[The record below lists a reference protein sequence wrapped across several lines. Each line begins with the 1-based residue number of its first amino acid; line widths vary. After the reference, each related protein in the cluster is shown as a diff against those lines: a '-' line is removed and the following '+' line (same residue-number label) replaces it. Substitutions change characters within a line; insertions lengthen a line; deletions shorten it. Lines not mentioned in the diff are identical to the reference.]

1 MLFATCFAISNFKES
16 KLLNYMKI
24 LKVILKVL
32 AVIIALVLLAG
43 MIIIPSLRKSGLPD
57 LNGEKNLEGLT
68 ADVNVIRDERGV
80 PHIYASNEHDLY
92 YMTGYITAQ
101 ERLWQMD
108 MVRHATQGR
117 LSELFKRDMFETDYF
132 LRALGMPA
140 KSQMVLEKEDPAI
153 LAVLQAYADGVNAW
167 IAQCGNK
174 LPPEFRILGY
184 KPEPW
189 TMSEITNIIG
199 FIGWDLASSNLSNE
213 IYNYKLGR
221 KLGPEKASELIAD
234 WKMVDEVVFPEFKLD
249 EKLVDSAMA
258 AIGAMEEL
266 EKLGIVTL
274 SGSNNWAVTGSRS
287 ETGKPILSN
296 DMHLGF
302 NVPGFWMQVHQ
313 VIPGK
318 LNVTGVL
325 FPGEPFIIAGHNDR
339 IAWGMT
345 NLSVDDIDLFVE
357 TVDSTGDNYMYNGEW
372 LPFRKEEHLLKM
384 GADSSQTRV
393 IKYSHHGPV
402 ISGMQGIDDA
412 VLTMRWT
419 GYDYSDEI
427 KAVYLLNRAGNWDE
441 FRAALSNFKSISQ
454 NFAYADVDGNIGL
467 NTGGGIPVRKG
478 TGLLPRRGD
487 TDEYE
492 WKGYVPFEL
501 LPSSFNPENG
511 FISSANQ
518 RTVTEEYPF
527 YISGEFSMP
536 YRIMRIREMAAQK
549 QILGIEDFKRMIT
562 DNHSAYAAM
571 LTPMI
576 LRGAEAISDPDE
588 TEKSVIEEL
597 KGWDYTMDASLVA
610 PSLFEFIRM
619 ELARHIMLDELD
631 ELYGASLGRQHDF
644 YIYSLANGGPDG
656 WVDNTDT
663 PEKETTDIVIAQS
676 IRSAVDTLTARYGE
690 YGDNWQWGRIHT
702 FTLEHPMGGVKIL
715 DRMLRLNSKTY
726 GVGGSYHTVEP
737 YAYRDNFRAH
747 HGASER
753 HIFNTADW
761 DKSLTVIPTGTSGIP
776 GSPFYLSQTET
787 YVNNG
792 FYTEPFSDE
801 AVAAAKK
808 FEITFKPGVGK

>member
-1 MLFATCFAISNFKES
+1 
-16 KLLNYMKI
+16 MKI
-24 LKVILKVL
+24 LKVTLTVL
-32 AVIIALVLLAG
+32 AVIIAVALLAG
-43 MIIIPSLRKSGLPD
+43 IIIVPALRKSGLPE
-57 LNGEKNLEGLT
+57 LNGEKNLSGLT
-68 ADVNVIRDERGV
+68 ADVKVIRDERGV

-92 YMTGYITAQ
+92 FMTGYITAQ

-132 LRALGMPA
+132 LRALGMPK
-140 KSQMVLEKEDPAI
+140 KSQMVLEREDPAI
-153 LAVLQAYADGVNAW
+153 LATLQAYTDGVNSW
-167 IAQCGNK
+167 IEECGNK

-189 TMSEITNIIG
+189 TMIDITNIIG

-213 IYNYKLGR
+213 INNYKLTR
-221 KLGPEKASELIAD
+221 KLGPEKASGLIAD
-234 WKMVDEVVFPEFKLD
+234 WNMVDEVVFPDFRLDDKLLD
-249 EKLVDSAMA
+249 QATD
-258 AIGAMEEL
+258 AIGSMEEL

-274 SGSNNWAVTGSRS
+274 SGSNNWAVAGSRS

-357 TVDSTGDNYMYNGEW
+357 TVDSTGNNYLYNGEW
-372 LPFRKEEHLLKM
+372 LPFRTEEHMLKM
-384 GADSSQTRV
+384 GPDSSQTRI
-393 IKYSHHGPV
+393 IKYTHHGPV

-412 VLTMRWT
+412 VLTMCWT

-427 KAVYLLNRAGNWDE
+427 KAVYNLNRASGWDE
-441 FRAALSNFKSISQ
+441 FRTALSQFRSISQ
-454 NFAYADVDGNIGL
+454 NFAYADVDGNIGI

-478 TGLLPRRGD
+478 TGLLPRKGD
-487 TDEYE
+487 TDEFE

-511 FISSANQ
+511 FVSSANQ
-518 RTVTEEYPF
+518 RTVDESYPF
-527 YISGEFSMP
+527 FISGEFSMP
-536 YRIMRIREMAAQK
+536 YRIMRIREMAAEK

-562 DNHSAYAAM
+562 DNHSAYAAL
-571 LTPMI
+571 LTPVI
-576 LRGAEAISDPDE
+576 ISNAPATGSDDKKIS
-588 TEKSVIEEL
+588 TVLDEL
-597 KGWDYTMDASLVA
+597 KGWNYDMSASLVA
-610 PSLFEFIRM
+610 PTLFEFVRI

-631 ELYGASLGRQHDF
+631 ELYGSTLGRQHDF
-644 YIYSLANGGPDG
+644 YIYSMVNQGPDE

-663 PEKETTDIVIAQS
+663 PEKETMETIIAQS
-676 IRSAVDTLTARYGE
+676 IRAAWDTLTARYGE
-690 YGDNWQWGRIHT
+690 YSDSWQWGKIHT

-715 DRMLRLNSKTY
+715 NRLLGLNSKTY
-726 GVGGSYHTVEP
+726 GIDGSYHTVEP
-737 YAYRDNFRAH
+737 YAYRDNFRVH

-787 YVNNG
+787 YINDG
-792 FYTEPFSDE
+792 FYSEPFSE
-801 AVAAAKK
+801 AAVEAAKK
-808 FEITFKPGVGK
+808 HEMIFRPAAGR

>member
-1 MLFATCFAISNFKES
+1 
-16 KLLNYMKI
+16 MKI
-24 LKVILKVL
+24 LKVTLTVL
-32 AVIIALVLLAG
+32 AVIIAVVLLAG
-43 MIIIPSLRKSGLPD
+43 LIIVPGLRKSGLPE
-57 LNGEKNLEGLT
+57 LNGEKNLSGLT
-68 ADVNVIRDERGV
+68 ADVKVIRDERGV

-92 YMTGYITAQ
+92 FMTGYITAQ

-132 LRALGMPA
+132 LRALGMPK
-140 KSQMVLEKEDPAI
+140 KSQMVLEREDPAI
-153 LAVLQAYADGVNAW
+153 LATLQAYTDGVNSW
-167 IAQCGNK
+167 IEECGNK

-189 TMSEITNIIG
+189 TMIDITNIIG

-213 IYNYKLGR
+213 INNYKLTR

-234 WKMVDEVVFPEFKLD
+234 WNMVDEVVFPDFRLDDKLLD
-249 EKLVDSAMA
+249 QATD
-258 AIGAMEEL
+258 AIGSMEEL

-274 SGSNNWAVTGSRS
+274 SGSNNWAVSGSRS

-302 NVPGFWMQVHQ
+302 NVPGFWMQIHQ

-357 TVDSTGDNYMYNGEW
+357 TVDSTGNNYLYNGEW
-372 LPFRKEEHLLKM
+372 LPFRTEEHMLKM
-384 GADSSQTRV
+384 GPDSSQTRI
-393 IKYSHHGPV
+393 IKYTHHGPV

-412 VLTMRWT
+412 VLTMCWT

-427 KAVYLLNRAGNWDE
+427 KAVYNLNRASGWDE
-441 FRAALSNFKSISQ
+441 FRTALSQFRSISQ

-478 TGLLPRRGD
+478 TGLLPRKGD
-487 TDEYE
+487 TDEFE

-511 FISSANQ
+511 FVSSANQ
-518 RTVTEEYPF
+518 RTVDESYPF
-527 YISGEFSMP
+527 FISGEFSMP
-536 YRIMRIREMAAQK
+536 YRIMRIREMAAGK

-562 DNHSAYAAM
+562 DNHSAYAAL
-571 LTPMI
+571 LTPVI
-576 LRGAEAISDPDE
+576 ISNVSATGADDKKLS
-588 TEKSVIEEL
+588 TVIEEL
-597 KGWDYTMDASLVA
+597 KGWNYDMSASLVA
-610 PSLFEFIRM
+610 PTLFEFVRI

-631 ELYGASLGRQHDF
+631 ELYGSTLGRQHDF
-644 YIYSLANGGPDG
+644 YIYSMVNQGPDE
-656 WVDNTDT
+656 WIDNTDT
-663 PEKETTDIVIAQS
+663 PEKETMEIIIAQS
-676 IRSAVDTLTARYGE
+676 IRAAWDIFTARYGE
-690 YGDNWQWGRIHT
+690 YSDSWQWGKIHT

-715 DRMLRLNSKTY
+715 NRLLGLNSKTY
-726 GVGGSYHTVEP
+726 GIDGSYHTVEP
-737 YAYRDNFRAH
+737 YAYRDNFRVH

-787 YVNNG
+787 YVNDG
-792 FYTEPFSDE
+792 FYSEPFSE
-801 AVAAAKK
+801 AAVEAAKK
-808 FEITFKPGVGK
+808 HEMIFRPAAGR

>member
-1 MLFATCFAISNFKES
+1 
-16 KLLNYMKI
+16 MKI
-24 LKVILKVL
+24 LKVILTVL
-32 AVIIALVLLAG
+32 AVIVAVALLAG
-43 MIIIPSLRKSGLPD
+43 LIIVPSIRKSGLPD
-57 LNGEKNLEGLT
+57 INGEKDLAGLT
-68 ADVNVIRDERGV
+68 AEVKVIRDERGV

-92 YMTGYITAQ
+92 FMTGYVTAQ

-132 LRALGMPA
+132 LRALGMQK
-140 KSQMVLEKEDPAI
+140 KSQMVLEREDPAI
-153 LAVLQAYADGVNAW
+153 LATLQAYTDGVNSW
-167 IAQCGNK
+167 IAECGKK

-184 KPEPW
+184 QPEPW
-189 TMSEITNIIG
+189 TMVDITNIIG

-213 IYNYKLGR
+213 INNYKLVR

-234 WKMVDEVVFPEFKLD
+234 WNMVDEVVFPDFRLDDKLLD
-249 EKLVDSAMA
+249 QASA
-258 AIGAMEEL
+258 AIGSMEEL

-274 SGSNNWAVTGSRS
+274 SGSNNWAVSGSRS
-287 ETGKPILSN
+287 ETGSPILSN

-302 NVPGFWMQVHQ
+302 NVPGFWMQIHQ
-313 VIPGK
+313 VIPGT

-357 TVDSTGDNYMYNGEW
+357 TVDSTGNNYLYNGEW
-372 LPFRKEEHLLKM
+372 LPFRTEEQILKM
-384 GADSSQTRV
+384 GPDSSQTRV
-393 IKYSHHGPV
+393 IKYTHHGPV

-412 VLTMRWT
+412 VLTMCWT

-427 KAVYLLNRAGNWDE
+427 KAVYKLNRASGWDE
-441 FRAALSNFKSISQ
+441 FRTALSHFRSISQ

-478 TGLLPRRGD
+478 TGILPRKGD
-487 TDEYE
+487 SDEFE

-501 LPSSFNPENG
+501 LPTSFNPENG
-511 FISSANQ
+511 FVSSANQ
-518 RTVTEEYPF
+518 RTVDESYPF
-527 YISGEFSMP
+527 FISGEFSMP
-536 YRIMRIREMAAQK
+536 YRIMRIREMAAEK
-549 QILGIEDFKRMIT
+549 EILGIEDFKRMIT
-562 DNHSAYAAM
+562 DNHSAFAAM
-571 LTPMI
+571 LTPVI
-576 LRGAEAISDPDE
+576 ISSATAEASDDEKIS
-588 TEKSVIEEL
+588 SVLEEL
-597 KGWDYTMDASLVA
+597 KGWDYDMSAELVA
-610 PSLFEFIRM
+610 PTLFEFVRI

-631 ELYGASLGRQHDF
+631 ELYGSTLGRQHDF
-644 YIYSLANGGPDG
+644 YIYSMVNQGPDE
-656 WVDNTDT
+656 WIDNTDT
-663 PEKETTDIVIAQS
+663 PEKETMEMIVAQS
-676 IRSAVDTLTARYGE
+676 IRAAVDTLTARYGE
-690 YGDNWQWGRIHT
+690 YGDNWQWGKIHT

-715 DRMLRLNSKTY
+715 NRLLGLNSRTY
-726 GVGGSYHTVEP
+726 GIDGSYHTVEP

-787 YVNNG
+787 YVNDG
-792 FYTEPFSDE
+792 FYSEPFSE
-801 AVAAAKK
+801 AAVEAAKK
-808 FEITFKPGVGK
+808 YEVIFRPGGSR

>member
-1 MLFATCFAISNFKES
+1 
-16 KLLNYMKI
+16 MKI
-24 LKVILKVL
+24 LKVTLTVL
-32 AVIIALVLLAG
+32 AVIITVALLAG
-43 MIIIPSLRKSGLPD
+43 LIIVPALRKSGLPD
-57 LNGEKNLEGLT
+57 LNGEKNLSGLT
-68 ADVNVIRDERGV
+68 ADVKVIRDERGV

-92 YMTGYITAQ
+92 FMTGYITAQ

-132 LRALGMPA
+132 LRALGMPK
-140 KSQMVLEKEDPAI
+140 KSQMVLEREDPAI
-153 LAVLQAYADGVNAW
+153 LATLQAYTDGVNSW
-167 IAQCGNK
+167 IAECGSK

-189 TMSEITNIIG
+189 TMIDITNIIG

-213 IYNYKLGR
+213 INNYKLAR

-234 WKMVDEVVFPEFKLD
+234 WNMVDEVVFPDFRLDDKLLD
-249 EKLVDSAMA
+249 KATD
-258 AIGAMEEL
+258 AIGSMEEL

-274 SGSNNWAVTGSRS
+274 SGSNNWAVSGSRS

-302 NVPGFWMQVHQ
+302 NVPGFWMQIHQ

-357 TVDSTGDNYMYNGEW
+357 TVDSTGNNYLYNGEW
-372 LPFRKEEHLLKM
+372 LPFRTEEHILKM
-384 GADSSQTRV
+384 GPDSSQTRF
-393 IKYSHHGPV
+393 IKYTRHGPV

-412 VLTMRWT
+412 VLTMCWT

-427 KAVYLLNRAGNWDE
+427 KAVYNLNRASGWDE
-441 FRAALSNFKSISQ
+441 FRTALSQFRSISQ

-478 TGLLPRRGD
+478 TGLLPRKGD
-487 TDEYE
+487 TDEFE

-511 FISSANQ
+511 FVSSANQ
-518 RTVTEEYPF
+518 RTVDESYPF
-527 YISGEFSMP
+527 FISGEFSMP
-536 YRIMRIREMAAQK
+536 YRIMRIREMAAEK

-562 DNHSAYAAM
+562 DNHSAYAAL
-571 LTPMI
+571 LTPVI
-576 LRGAEAISDPDE
+576 ISNASANGADDKKIS
-588 TEKSVIEEL
+588 TVIEEL
-597 KGWDYTMDASLVA
+597 KGWNYDMNASLVA
-610 PSLFEFIRM
+610 PTLFEFVRI

-631 ELYGASLGRQHDF
+631 ELYGSALGRQHDF
-644 YIYSLANGGPDG
+644 YIYSMVNQGPDE

-663 PEKETTDIVIAQS
+663 PEKETMEIIIAQS
-676 IRSAVDTLTARYGE
+676 IRAAWDTLTARYGE
-690 YGDNWQWGRIHT
+690 YSDSWQWGKIHT

-715 DRMLRLNSKTY
+715 NRLLGLNSKTY
-726 GVGGSYHTVEP
+726 GIDGSYHTVEP

-776 GSPFYLSQTET
+776 GSPFYLSQTDT
-787 YVNNG
+787 YVNDG
-792 FYTEPFSDE
+792 FYSEPFSE
-801 AVAAAKK
+801 AAVEAAKK
-808 FEITFKPGVGK
+808 HEMIFRPAAGR

>member
-1 MLFATCFAISNFKES
+1 
-16 KLLNYMKI
+16 MKI
-24 LKVILKVL
+24 LKVTLTVL
-32 AVIIALVLLAG
+32 AVIIAVALLAG
-43 MIIIPSLRKSGLPD
+43 IIIVPALRKSGLPE
-57 LNGEKNLEGLT
+57 LNGEKNLSGLT
-68 ADVNVIRDERGV
+68 ADVKVIRDERGV

-92 YMTGYITAQ
+92 FMTGYITAQ

-132 LRALGMPA
+132 LRALGMPK
-140 KSQMVLEKEDPAI
+140 KSQMVLEREDPAI
-153 LAVLQAYADGVNAW
+153 LATLQAYTDGVNSW
-167 IAQCGNK
+167 IEECGNK

-189 TMSEITNIIG
+189 TMIDITNIIG

-213 IYNYKLGR
+213 INNYKLTR
-221 KLGPEKASELIAD
+221 KLGPEKASGLIAD
-234 WKMVDEVVFPEFKLD
+234 WNMVDEVVFPDFRLDDKLLD
-249 EKLVDSAMA
+249 QATD
-258 AIGAMEEL
+258 AIGSMEEL

-274 SGSNNWAVTGSRS
+274 SGSNNWAVAGSRS

-357 TVDSTGDNYMYNGEW
+357 TVDSTGNNYLYNGEW
-372 LPFRKEEHLLKM
+372 LPFRTEEHMLKM
-384 GADSSQTRV
+384 GPDSSQTRI
-393 IKYSHHGPV
+393 IKYTHHGPV

-412 VLTMRWT
+412 VLTMCWT

-427 KAVYLLNRAGNWDE
+427 KAVYNLNRASGWDE
-441 FRAALSNFKSISQ
+441 FRTALSQFRSISQ

-478 TGLLPRRGD
+478 TGLLPRKGD
-487 TDEYE
+487 TDEFE

-511 FISSANQ
+511 FVSSANQ
-518 RTVTEEYPF
+518 RTVDESYPF
-527 YISGEFSMP
+527 FISGEFSMP
-536 YRIMRIREMAAQK
+536 YRIMRIREMAAEK

-562 DNHSAYAAM
+562 DNHSAYAAL
-571 LTPMI
+571 LTPVI
-576 LRGAEAISDPDE
+576 ISNAPATGSDDKKIS
-588 TEKSVIEEL
+588 TVLDEL
-597 KGWDYTMDASLVA
+597 KGWNYDMSASLVA
-610 PSLFEFIRM
+610 PTLFEFVRI

-631 ELYGASLGRQHDF
+631 ELYGSTLGRQHDF
-644 YIYSLANGGPDG
+644 YIYSMVNQGPDE

-663 PEKETTDIVIAQS
+663 PEKETMETIIAQS
-676 IRSAVDTLTARYGE
+676 IRAAWDTLTARYGE
-690 YGDNWQWGRIHT
+690 YSDSWQWGKIHT

-715 DRMLRLNSKTY
+715 NRLLGLNSKTY
-726 GVGGSYHTVEP
+726 GIDGSYHTVEP
-737 YAYRDNFRAH
+737 YAYRDNFRVH

-787 YVNNG
+787 YVNDG
-792 FYTEPFSDE
+792 FYSEPFSE
-801 AVAAAKK
+801 AAVEAAKK
-808 FEITFKPGVGK
+808 HEMIFRPAAGR